1 MKTLHIFLSAL
12 LLSLLISSPSHSQ
25 TVVSLSSSDIAY
37 DAVTQKIY
45 ASVPSSDTSGRA
57 NTVTPINPATG
68 ALGTSIAVGSNP
80 NSLAVS
86 DDGQFLYAGL
96 LGASTISRITL
107 ATQTVGLQISV
118 PSTVYGTMYAGE
130 IKVFPGNPRAI
141 AITRGSYYG
150 VAIFD
155 DNVQRPMAID
165 SLYVASSIAFASSS
179 SSTLYGYDN
188 YSSGFSF
195 GRFNVNA
202 SGLTQID
209 QTAGLISGYNVR
221 IFGDG
226 GMIYASNGVVVNPQ
240 TKTVAGTFPAASGSV
255 CPETARNRVY
265 FLTQSGTTVT
275 LKAFNATT
283 YALVSSVAI
292 NSVSGTAG
300 NLIRCGASRLAF
312 RTSGNKIY
320 IVTNATL
327 VPPALG
333 LAMPAST
340 VESAGVLT
348 AAGTVSLT
356 EVQATNVAVSLTS
369 GTPSKITV
377 PATVTIPAGQLSATF
392 NITAVNNSLL
402 EGPRDV
408 VISATATGIISTNRT
423 IRVNDDEQAV
433 LAVSLPASTTQG
445 TNSQGTVTLS
455 APPVNDVAVTL
466 SSNSGLL
473 SVPTTVTI
481 VAGQTSGTFSFSTLE
496 SEQDI
501 GTQNATITAHVDGWS
516 DASASLSILDLPRTA
531 NWPTFGNN
539 VGHTG
544 FQATA
549 LGNTPYQAGW
559 SKTYAAAGLK
569 PVAVGN
575 GMVFVTSNGDS
586 CLSAVDAST
595 GTELWRHQF
604 PSAFSINPPTFD
616 LGRVYVQRGNHGS
629 DSQFWCFDAATG
641 NTNWSTPFSAQWES
655 YAAPTVLN
663 GGAWVNGGY
672 YGGLYGF
679 NTNDGSQRFFNSSL
693 PQTSGWTP
701 TYFNGTLYTS
711 VGQVFRAHDPIT
723 GVVLWSLSLPGA
735 STSAISA
742 ISQNT
747 AFVVGGTTLYAV
759 NLTAQSVLWTATG
772 SFKGT
777 AAAAGGV
784 AYVLSG
790 SNVLA
795 YNAAT
800 GALVGTYSTGSSS
813 ISGQPIVTNDSLIV
827 TSSTATYIFDLQT
840 FVLKQTLASGGT
852 ASLASGVIFLAGPD
866 GVLRTFYPGGMTTI
880 TTALAGSI
888 SEGDAAITGTITLSR
903 TQPTDTVLSLT
914 SSNPTRIGVPASVT
928 IPANQTSVTFQLS
941 VADDS
946 LLNGPENVT
955 ITAKA
960 QSFALRTGS
969 SVIRVLDNEAVTLTL
984 NAPATATEGTS
995 FPVTL
1000 SLSGPPTG
1008 NISVRIT
1015 SSDITEAFPPATVV
1029 IPAGQTS
1036 VVFNVQAVQ
1045 DGFIDGTQVA
1055 TLTAHV
1061 DGWTDGTAAVSVLD
1075 SGSNVTG
1082 DWPTFGN
1089 GPAHTGYQPL
1099 TLGAYLYQPGWSV
1112 AYPTS
1117 TSGLNQ
1123 VAVAGG
1129 RIFVTPYTYF
1139 GDTYLSVLDAS
1150 SGGEL
1155 WRRQFVT
1162 SHSINPPTFDSG
1174 KVYVQKGKSTSP
1186 GNDSQ
1191 LWCLDA
1197 ATGNTNWFAPFGAQ
1211 WERYFAPTVFNG
1223 GVWIDGGTYGGLY
1236 GFNTSDGT
1244 QRFFN
1249 SSLAQYDQWTPAYY
1263 NGTVYTWVAG
1273 VFRAHDPATGAI
1285 LWSVT
1290 ASTGNP
1296 YSVNSA
1302 PAIDQGRAFV
1312 VGYTNFCAID
1322 LTTHAVAWSPGG
1334 SFKGSPA
1341 VANGAVYALSGSNV
1355 QSYDTQTGA
1364 LLGSYVT
1371 GDTTIAGQPI
1381 VTNDALIVSSPT
1393 KTYIFKLAN
1402 FSPIQTI
1409 PYGGAASLAN
1419 GILYLAGPT
1428 GVLRTYNPVL
1438 PSNNADL
1445 SGLVLSAGTLAP
1457 VFASGTTSYSASVST
1472 PVRTITITPTAAQGN
1487 ATITVNGTMPV
1498 TSGSPSGN
1506 ITLNVGGNPINVV
1519 VTAQDGVTTK
1529 TYTVTVTPESGIGSW
1544 RQFYFGNA
1552 TTFTGDLQDFDHDGV
1567 LNIFEFAFGTD
1578 PAVQGGGVLQYN
1590 GSLASGGAI
1599 GATGQPITAF
1609 EPTATGID
1617 YRALFVR
1624 RKDHAAAGLAYT
1636 PQFSADLL
1644 TWGPGATVPAVL
1656 ADDGTYQIVSVP
1668 YPPFIGGKKARFFRI
1683 GVTLAP

>member
-1 MKTLHIFLSAL
+1 MKSIRLFLSTL
-12 LLSLLISSPSHSQ
+12 FLSLLGIVPLRAQ
-25 TVVSLSSSDIAY
+25 TVVSLPSSDIAY

-57 NTVTPINPATG
+57 NTVTPIDPVTG
-68 ALGTSIAVGSNP
+68 VLGTSIAVGSNP

-96 LGASTISRITL
+96 LGASSISRITL
-107 ATQTVGLQISV
+107 ATQSVSLQISV
-118 PSTVYGTMYAGE
+118 PSTVYGAMYAGE
-130 IKVFPGNPRAI
+130 IKVLPGNPRAI

-155 DNVQRPMAID
+155 DNVQRPMSID
-165 SLYVASSIAFASSS
+165 SVYVASSIAFASSS

-188 YSSGFSF
+188 YTSGFSF
-195 GRFNVNA
+195 GRFNVNS

-209 QTAGLISGYNVR
+209 QTAGLISGYYVR

-240 TKTVAGTFPAASGSV
+240 TKTVAGTFPSAVGSV
-255 CPETARNRVY
+255 FPETARNRVY

-292 NSVSGTAG
+292 TGVSGNAG
-300 NLIRCGASRLAF
+300 NLIRCGGSRLAF

-320 IVTNATL
+320 IVNNATL

-340 VESAGVLT
+340 LESAGVLS
-348 AAGTVSLT
+348 AAGTVSIT
-356 EVQATNVAVSLTS
+356 ESQTANVVVSLAS
-369 GTPSKITV
+369 GTTSKITV
-377 PATVTIPAGQLSATF
+377 PATATILAGQLSATF
-392 NITAVNNSLL
+392 NITVVNNALL

-408 VISATATGIISTNRT
+408 VISATATGVVSTNRT

-433 LAVSLPASTTQG
+433 LTVSLPASTTQG
-445 TNSQGTVTLS
+445 TNAQGMVTLS
-455 APPVNDVAVTL
+455 APPVNDVTVAL

-473 SVPTTVTI
+473 AVPTTVTI
-481 VAGQTSGTFSFSTLE
+481 LAGQTSGVFTFSTLE
-496 SEQDI
+496 SEQNI
-501 GTQNATITAHVDGWS
+501 GTQNATITAQVAGWS
-516 DASASLSILDLPRTA
+516 DASATLNILDLSRSAT
-531 NWPTFGNN
+531 WPTFGNN

-544 FQATA
+544 FQAVA

-559 SKTYAAAGLK
+559 STTYTGTELK
-569 PVAVGN
+569 PAAVGN
-575 GMVFVTSNGDS
+575 GMVFVTTTSY
-586 CLSAVDAST
+586 LSAVDAST
-595 GTELWRHQF
+595 GTELWRRQF
-604 PSAFSINPPTFD
+604 PNAFSINPPTFS
-616 LGRVYVQRGNHGS
+616 LGKVYVQRGNHSS

-641 NTNWSTPFSAQWES
+641 NTIWSTPFSAQWES

-663 GGAWVNGGY
+663 GGAWVNGGS

-679 NTNDGSQRFFNSSL
+679 NTSDGSQRFFNSSL
-693 PQTSGWTP
+693 AQESGWTP

-711 VGQVFRAHDPIT
+711 VGSVFRAHDPIS
-723 GVVLWSLSLPGA
+723 GSILWALSLPNV
-735 STSAISA
+735 SSKISA
-742 ISQNT
+742 IAQNT
-747 AFVVGGTTLYAV
+747 AFVAGSSNFYAV
-759 NLTAQSVLWTATG
+759 NLTAQSILWSATG

-777 AAAAGGV
+777 AAVAGGV

-800 GALVGTYSTGSSS
+800 GTLLGTYPTGNSN

-827 TSSTATYIFDLQT
+827 TSSTATYIFNLQT

-852 ASLASGVIFLAGPD
+852 ASLASGIIFLASPG

-880 TTALAGSI
+880 TTSLAGSI
-888 SEGDAAITGTITLSR
+888 REGDASITGTVTLSQA
-903 TQPTDTVLSLT
+903 QPTDTVLNLT
-914 SSNPTRIGVPASVT
+914 SSNPIRIGVPASVT
-928 IPANQTSVTFQLS
+928 IPANQTGATFQLS
-941 VADDS
+941 VVDDS

-984 NAPATATEGTS
+984 NAPATATEGTN

-1000 SLSGPPTG
+1000 SLTGPPTG
-1008 NISVRIT
+1008 SISVRII

-1045 DGFIDGTQVA
+1045 DGFIDGTQPT

-1061 DGWTDGTAAVSVLD
+1061 DGWTDATATVSVLD

-1112 AYPTS
+1112 TYPTS

-1129 RIFVTPYTYF
+1129 RIFVTPLSRF
-1139 GDTYLSVLDAS
+1139 GDSFLSTLDAS
-1150 SGGEL
+1150 TGTEL
-1155 WRRQFVT
+1155 WRRQFV
-1162 SHSINPPTFDSG
+1162 SSNSINPPTFDSG

-1211 WERYFAPTVFNG
+1211 WESYFAPTVFSG
-1223 GVWIDGGTYGGLY
+1223 GVWINGGTYGGLY
-1236 GFNTSDGT
+1236 GFNTSDGS

-1249 SSLAQYDQWTPAYY
+1249 SSLPQYDQWTPAYY
-1263 NGTVYTWVAG
+1263 DGTVYTWVAG
-1273 VFRAHDPATGAI
+1273 VFRAHDPTTGVI
-1285 LWSVT
+1285 SWSLT

-1312 VGYTNFCAID
+1312 VGYSNFCAID
-1322 LTTHAVAWSPGG
+1322 LTTRAIAWSPGG

-1341 VANGAVYALSGSNV
+1341 VANGAVFALSGSDA

-1364 LLGSYVT
+1364 HLGSYAT
-1371 GDTTIAGQPI
+1371 GDTAIAGQPI

-1393 KTYIFKLAN
+1393 KTYIFKLGN

-1419 GILYLAGPT
+1419 GVLYLAGPT
-1428 GVLRTYNPVL
+1428 GVLRAYNPVI

-1445 SGLVLSAGTLAP
+1445 SGLVLSMGTLAP
-1457 VFASGTTSYSASVST
+1457 AFDSGTTSYSASVST
-1472 PVRTITITPTAAQGN
+1472 PVRTMTITPTAAQSY
-1487 ATITVNGTMPV
+1487 ATIMVNGTMPV
-1498 TSGSPSGN
+1498 NSGSPSGN
-1506 ITLNVGGNPINVV
+1506 ISLNVGGNPINVV

-1552 TTFTGDLQDFDHDGV
+1552 TAYIGDLQDFDHDGV
-1567 LNIFEFAFGTD
+1567 LNIFEFGFGTD
-1578 PAVQGGGVLQYN
+1578 PTVRGGGLLQYN
-1590 GSLASGGAI
+1590 GNLAGGGTI
-1599 GATGQPITAF
+1599 GATGQPTTTFAS
-1609 EPTATGID
+1609 TATGID

-1624 RKDHAAAGLAYT
+1624 RKDHVAAGLTYT

-1644 TWGPGATVPAVL
+1644 AWVPGAVVPTVL
-1656 ADDGTYQIVSVP
+1656 ADDGRFQIVSVP
-1668 YPPFIGGKKARFFRI
+1668 YPPFVSGKKARFFRI
-1683 GVTLAP
+1683 QVTLAP